1 MAMTP
6 KSTGDTGKS
15 TSGGAGFSDF
25 EKKAMKER
33 AEELKKEKRRGKK
46 DGLEDL
52 LEKID
57 AMPPQDR
64 EIAQRIHEIVTEV
77 APHLAP
83 RTWYGM
89 PAYAKDGKV
98 LCFFQSAAKY
108 EVRYSTL
115 GFNDPAALDDGPM
128 WPVTYAI
135 TEITDEVSERI
146 TELVRRAVG

>member
-1 MAMTP
+1 MATR
-6 KSTGDTGKS
+6 KTED
-15 TSGGAGFSDF
+15 GFSA
-25 EKKAMKER
+25 EERAAMKER
-33 AEELKKEKRRGKK
+33 AAELRASKGGKK
-46 DGLEDL
+46 AERELEDL
-52 LEKID
+52 LSKIAELPD
-57 AMPPQDR
+57 DER
-64 EIAQRIHEIVTEV
+64 KIAERVHAIVTKH
-77 APHLAP
+77 APELAGK
-83 RTWYGM
+83 TWYGM